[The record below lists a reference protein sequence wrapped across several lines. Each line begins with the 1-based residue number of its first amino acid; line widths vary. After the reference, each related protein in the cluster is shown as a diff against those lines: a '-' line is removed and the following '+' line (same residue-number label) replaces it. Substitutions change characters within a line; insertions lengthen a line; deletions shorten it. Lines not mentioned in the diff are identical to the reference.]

1 MNANL
6 YLLMSWAFW
15 AYLDSQSIPINWLI
29 SEETGTWSK
38 GVLQNFGLLLCLVPE
53 KRKRSFKEISSATQR
68 NETLNQ

>member
-1 MNANL
+1 
-6 YLLMSWAFW
+6 MSWAFW